1 MGFHTHHSTTVDLSS
16 QQLCIDDLRLPSKF
30 GKMNM
35 GKRLKQELA
44 DRGIKPMELCALVP
58 DLDIGTLSA
67 IYTRDSKNSNYAP
80 AIALA
85 LGLEL
90 RWLITGDGNKYIEQ
104 NAGYVAGYAAADKAL
119 SVEAREVS
127 AAYDAAPEDV
137 KSAIQTMLRLTSA
150 NTAAVKNVEQ
160 EDSRPPVRDDAKR
173 PQEDYPERGEV
184 FPLTNVLVRGVSLGS
199 QALPK
204 RRKTDRA

>member
-1 MGFHTHHSTTVDLSS
+1 
-16 QQLCIDDLRLPSKF
+16 
-30 GKMNM
+30 M

-44 DRGIKPMELCALVP
+44 DRGMRPMDLCALVP

-90 RWLITGDGNKYIEQ
+90 RWLVTGDGNKYIEN
-104 NAGYVAGYAAADKAL
+104 NAGYVAGYAAADKAI
-119 SVEAREVS
+119 SAEAREVS

-150 NTAAVKNVEQ
+150 NIVAVRDVAQ
-160 EDSRPPVRDDAKR
+160 ENRRSPVRDDARQPKA
-173 PQEDYPERGEV
+173 DLPERGEV
-184 FPLTNVLVRGVSLGS
+184 HPLTKVLVRGVSLGS
-199 QALPK
+199 QAMPK
-204 RRKTDRA
+204 RRKTDSA